1 LRAPVVRL
9 AVDLRAV
16 VFLAPVRFAAAGATC
31 CPLASLG
38 TGLCCA
44 QSWHR

>member
-1 LRAPVVRL
+1 VRL

-16 VFLAPVRFAAAGATC
+16 FFAAAGATL

-38 TGLCCA
+38 TGPC
-44 QSWHR
+44 

>member
-1 LRAPVVRL
+1 
-9 AVDLRAV
+9 LRAV
-16 VFLAPVRFAAAGATC
+16 FFAAAGATV

-44 QSWHR
+44 QS